1 MQFRLIVWLTSHPRS
16 IRMTESAPADHSAT
30 FLVHLQEQ
38 YYAAVGERA
47 RVFTEDKVR
56 YASEALARGLY
67 PNNKSDHNARAAEMY
82 KSFEQAIAD
91 RPSPYEDPIDY
102 SIMKGLSL
110 EIESAIDLL
119 GLDLTSRPV
128 IGTLPLHDIN
138 ARTVLIPGSTEHL
151 VLFDRG
157 LFTFAL
163 LLAKAIAQAFPIR
176 DGQDDQIIVD
186 LSREA
191 IAGHIAQNPNVSTR
205 FIQALGG
212 YIMGRP
218 SKAPQYFATPFYNY
232 ISEFMISSLELFIL
246 GHEYGHVVAGHL
258 TAEAPTAA
266 LLPDAA
272 DSAEAVEY
280 SWKQEYEADFY
291 GEVLSIVA
299 MNKRFK
305 DASDAIKFK
314 YAGSE
319 LFFGAVDTV
328 DRAIS
333 TIAYGHDKSRRVSF
347 SHPPS
352 SQRRLNIRQSLP
364 EIMRSEHVASAVEM
378 GEILE
383 DAMEVLWQAAM
394 PTFLNV
400 YERTNAGRSPD
411 A

>member
-1 MQFRLIVWLTSHPRS
+1 
-16 IRMTESAPADHSAT
+16 MTESAPADNSAA
-30 FLVHLQEQ
+30 FLVQLQEQ
-38 YYAAVGERA
+38 YYATVGERP
-47 RVFTEDKVR
+47 RVFSEDNLR
-56 YASEALARGLY
+56 HASEALARGLY
-67 PNNKSDHNARAAEMY
+67 PDDQSEHSARAAEMY
-82 KSFEQAIAD
+82 KSFERAIAD

-102 SIMKGLSL
+102 SIIKRLSS

-119 GLDLTSRPV
+119 GLNFTSRPV
-128 IGTLPLHDIN
+128 VGTLPLHDIN
-138 ARTVLIPGSTEHL
+138 ARTILIPGSTDHL

-163 LLAKAIAQAFPIR
+163 LLAKVIAQAFPTEEGPGDRIR
-176 DGQDDQIIVD
+176 VD

-191 IAGHIAQNPNVSTR
+191 VAGHIAQNPEVRTR

-218 SKAPQYFATPFYNY
+218 SRAPQYFATPFHSY
-232 ISEFMISSLELFIL
+232 ISQFMISSLELFIL

-258 TAEAPTAA
+258 SAEAPTAA

-272 DSAEAVEY
+272 DSAEAIEY

-291 GEVLSIVA
+291 GAVLSIVA
-299 MNKRFK
+299 MTKRFEDHFK
-305 DASDAIKFK
+305 DASDAIKFR
-314 YAGSE
+314 YTGSE
-319 LFFGAVDTV
+319 IFFGAVETV
-328 DRAIS
+328 DRAVS
-333 TIAYGHDKSRRVSF
+333 TIAYGHDKHRRVSF

-352 SQRRLNIRQSLP
+352 SQRRRNIRQALP
-364 EIMRSEHVASAVEM
+364 EIMRSEHVALAVQM

-383 DAMEVLWQAAM
+383 DTMELLWQAAM

-400 YERTNAGRSPD
+400 YERTNSGRSPD

>member
-1 MQFRLIVWLTSHPRS
+1 
-16 IRMTESAPADHSAT
+16 MTESAPADDSAT
-30 FLVHLQEQ
+30 FLVQLQEQ
-38 YYAAVGERA
+38 YYAAVGGTP
-47 RVFTEDKVR
+47 RVFTQEGMQ

-67 PNNKSDHNARAAEMY
+67 PSNESDHNERAAEMY
-82 KSFEQAIAD
+82 KSMKQAIAD
-91 RPSPYEDPIDY
+91 TPSPYEDPINY
-102 SIMKGLSL
+102 SIMKGLSF
-110 EIESAIDLL
+110 EIQSAIDLL
-119 GLDLTSRPV
+119 GLKLTSRPV

-151 VLFDRG
+151 VLFDHG
-157 LFTFAL
+157 LFVFAL

-176 DGQDDQIIVD
+176 DGQNGQGDQIILD

-191 IAGHIAQNPNVSTR
+191 IVGNITENPAVSRR
-205 FIQALGG
+205 FIQALSG

-218 SKAPQYFATPFYNY
+218 SNAPQYFTTPFYTH
-232 ISEFMISSLELFIL
+232 ISQFMINSLELFIL
-246 GHEYGHVVAGHL
+246 GHEYGHVIAGHL
-258 TAEAPTAA
+258 SAETPTAA

-272 DSAEAVEY
+272 NSAEAVEY

-299 MNKRFK
+299 MNEKFK
-305 DASDAIKFK
+305 DAGDAMKFK

-319 LFFGAVDTV
+319 LFFGAVDAV

-333 TIAYGHDKSRRVSF
+333 TIAYGHDRSRRASF
-347 SHPPS
+347 THPPS

-364 EIMRSEHVASAVEM
+364 GIMQSEHAASAVQM
-378 GEILE
+378 GEIIE

-394 PTFLNV
+394 PTFLNL
-400 YERTNAGRSPD
+400 YEEINAGRSPN